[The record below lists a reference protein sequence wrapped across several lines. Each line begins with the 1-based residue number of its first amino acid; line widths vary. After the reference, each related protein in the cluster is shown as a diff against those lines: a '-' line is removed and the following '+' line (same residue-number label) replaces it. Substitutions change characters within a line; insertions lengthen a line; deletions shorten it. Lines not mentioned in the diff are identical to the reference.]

1 MGRFGKPGRSN
12 HSRKGA
18 TYSPPA
24 SGRWYPSRWSGPSR
38 SHESP
43 AGAFSEGPTMP
54 CAASSGSWLCCLRAS
69 HRIVPPRNDTANCVC
84 AAPRRIFFVAP
95 KKQNAFRCG
104 GDEGRLER
112 YGFLPFGSKDRHARH
127 RSYCLRRGGVYELF
141 QDLQRIRCA
150 PVRTAH
156 LLSVGYRN
164 PALSKQRK
172 KVSCGYVPQS
182 VAPRLIQKGNRMGSV
197 ACRRTRGI

>member
-1 MGRFGKPGRSN
+1 MTWGWTNCGIIFSACPSGRVDTFLGRFGKPGRSN

-18 TYSPPA
+18 TYSPPRRRKLHIPRPAA
-24 SGRWYPSRWSGPSR
+24 SGRSRSFRCGSSPHKVSDFAGTPCRRWYPSRWSGSLR

-54 CAASSGSWLCCLRAS
+54 RAAWSGSWLRCLRAS

-95 KKQNAFRCG
+95 KKQTAFRCG

-112 YGFLPFGSKDRHARH
+112 YGFLPFGGKDCHTRH
-127 RSYCLRRGGVYELF
+127 RSYCLRRGGVHELLAS
-141 QDLQRIRCA
+141 LQR
-150 PVRTAH
+150 
-156 LLSVGYRN
+156 L
-164 PALSKQRK
+164 
-172 KVSCGYVPQS
+172 
-182 VAPRLIQKGNRMGSV
+182 
-197 ACRRTRGI
+197 